1 MELIYKLLTKYYDE
15 EKTNIIMIIVISI
28 MLNAIQTNGVAHFNA
43 EIITFLQKGDFS
55 NTLLNFKWFMAI
67 WVLYILTKRLYK
79 YFQHKLLTK
88 LRQWIRFK
96 LTEMLMISNNES
108 LSNMNF
114 TKLSAPI
121 SRTGTVCFKIVSD
134 VITYIVPSIVFILVN
149 LFFLFYYDVKLGAM
163 FIAGN
168 LGWMF
173 AIYLYWEELRTLSRD
188 YESSSLNTD
197 TYLIEILNN
206 MDKVIVRGQYGY
218 ENKQFEDLKETTIT
232 KAYKY
237 YSSVANV
244 VLITDII
251 ILSTIFACVGYSMY
265 QVKTKQMST
274 VLFVTI
280 FTLFIIFRER
290 VTGIAVQLADMIELY
305 GRSEAVLPSFK
316 DFSHIIEEDKVE
328 NPVPYSEI
336 TTSFHQIVFN
346 NITFKYPGTEDYVLQ
361 NKSLV
366 LNTNNNNII
375 GITGSS
381 GNGKSTIMKIA
392 LKLYPLTEGEI
403 KIDNV
408 DIQSMDPQYIRKNI
422 TYINQNSRL
431 FDKTIID
438 NIMYGCK
445 DDDVCKEH
453 FDNIMKYPRI
463 VELFKELDIE
473 KDTVGYS
480 GEKISGGQRQIVNLI
495 GGLVNPSKI
504 LVLDEPTNALDS
516 ELKKEVIDIIKYFK
530 QHKQCIIIITHDQD
544 VHSLFDEHIK
554 I

>member
-1 MELIYKLLTKYYDE
+1 MPHLLQGAQDVEGVLLVVAGHGLKQAHSGTWQVVADRRLVSIRRSHPGTHCPDELSDTIKGRHLLLAQDQPQKRVHGRPHDAAQQVEPSYPTQGQQSQQKDRA
-15 EKTNIIMIIVISI
+15 IGRQ
-28 MLNAIQTNGVAHFNA
+28 AIQRVAPFNRP
-43 EIITFLQKGDFS
+43 TSPKSRQH
-55 NTLLNFKWFMAI
+55 TL
-67 WVLYILTKRLYK
+67 
-79 YFQHKLLTK
+79 
-88 LRQWIRFK
+88 
-96 LTEMLMISNNES
+96 
-108 LSNMNF
+108 
-114 TKLSAPI
+114 
-121 SRTGTVCFKIVSD
+121 
-134 VITYIVPSIVFILVN
+134 
-149 LFFLFYYDVKLGAM
+149 
-163 FIAGN
+163 
-168 LGWMF
+168 
-173 AIYLYWEELRTLSRD
+173 
-188 YESSSLNTD
+188 
-197 TYLIEILNN
+197 
-206 MDKVIVRGQYGY
+206 
-218 ENKQFEDLKETTIT
+218 KQT
-232 KAYKY
+232 KA
-237 YSSVANV
+237 
-244 VLITDII
+244 IERRQRD
-251 ILSTIFACVGYSMY
+251 

-403 KIDNV
+403 KIDDV
-408 DIQSMDPQYIRKNI
+408 DIQSMDPQYIRKHI

-463 VELFKELDIE
+463 VELFKELDID

-495 GGLVNPSKI
+495 SGLVNPSKI

-544 VHSLFDEHIK
+544 VHSTFDEHIK